1 MPPTLSGELM
11 YRKIEFLANIAIII
25 AAVLLV
31 ALAVNRFFLS
41 PKRAPLD
48 QVATHLKAGDKV
60 TLPGFDWT
68 RSERTLV
75 MALSVNCRYCT
86 ESAPF
91 YQHLTAEISKHPNT
105 HLVSVL
111 PQPTEA
117 GRKYL
122 SELGITI
129 EDVRQIPL
137 GVVGVAGTPTL
148 ILVDKEGIV
157 KKVWIGKLPESAQSE
172 VISQL

>member
-1 MPPTLSGELM
+1 MHK
-11 YRKIEFLANIAIII
+11 KIELLANIAIII

-31 ALAVNRFFLS
+31 ALAINKFFLS

-48 QVATHLKAGDKV
+48 QVAAHLKAGDKV

-75 MALSVNCRYCT
+75 MALSVNCHYCT

-91 YQHLTAEISKHPNT
+91 YQQLTAEVSKHPNT
-105 HLVSVL
+105 HLLSVL
-111 PQPTEA
+111 PQTTEA

-129 EDVRQIPL
+129 EDVRQVPL
-137 GVVGVAGTPTL
+137 NAVGVAGTPTL
-148 ILVDKEGIV
+148 ILVDKEGTV
-157 KKVWIGKLPESAQSE
+157 KRVWVGKLPESAQSE